1 MAYTIGPFDYA
12 PNISAST
19 YGYGE
24 TEEERKRR
32 EEEEARRRA
41 LAEPT
46 PVTQT
51 IKTDPVTGEQEMT
64 IKGRPED
71 LSANNPYTPTLT
83 QPVSPDQFM
92 PSEQPPIQVASV
104 PGAATDTGAPPGWQ
118 RMLQVESGNRDY
130 TATGAPVTSPKGAM
144 FAAQVMPSTAAAP
157 GFGVTP
163 AQSQTPEEYNRVGQ
177 DYYQALLKRY
187 NGDENLARAAY
198 NAGPGRVDQ
207 AVQLAAAQGGS
218 PLQYLPKETQGYVQK
233 TAAPAAPAPVP
244 APVSPEAVAQPPAP
258 PAPSP
263 MYGAPM
269 AGGPGLRMPGQQP
282 QAAPTISAIPG
293 AGMTMPGVTTTPT
306 ATDDFYA
313 KQDNVNDMMAYARRG
328 DAPEYLKE
336 RAYSRA
342 AELMRMDVDK
352 RNAQKQFDNMIANG
366 DTLGIANAMKSK
378 SEEGSWLKM
387 LALGFISPQLAGEE
401 AKKLG
406 FGSKWEQTTIT
417 LPDGTEKA
425 VEVKRRGDGKILE
438 ASDLSGNP
446 LSREEMNLAAG
457 GLGGGKYKPEVSG
470 TAYVKKDADGN
481 VIARGVRTTQVIGN
495 RTVTKIESGGKTY
508 DINQGWEPESISTAG
523 AKAVQGKQISLAWD
537 PLIKAATTSAD
548 ELTKAGIKYGLNLY
562 SPGVGPDGKP
572 IIVDRNTDKIIK
584 PNAQGIVTLP
594 SALPAGGTAGLEERQ
609 KISGL
614 QGAGV
619 IEHIDKKLVPDAEAG
634 NTGSDIIKKQI
645 ALFKDPAKSDILFG
659 LYNAAQSNTGDKRWA
674 IVRDIIGGKLDAK
687 DTEISKAI
695 AELNLN
701 SDQASA
707 LREYNALNG
716 PLVAVTA
723 RAIGGTQ
730 ISDRD
735 RAAAEKLQVDIGTTP
750 ALGAFNIKANQ
761 QFGFDLARYKS
772 DWASKQPIESVAV
785 LEREWRKEQARLVE
799 QYGKVADERVKF
811 IKDNSGGRPAS
822 IGLVREAYNRYPVP
836 EYDPNAK
843 GGAGDW
849 KKLRSLNDILG
860 VGR

>member
-71 LSANNPYTPTLT
+71 LSANNPYTPTVT

-92 PSEQPPIQVASV
+92 PPEQPPIQVASV

-306 ATDDFYA
+306 AIDDFYA
-313 KQDNVNDMMAYARRG
+313 KQDNVNDMMAYARRD
-328 DAPEYLKE
+328 DAPEHLKE

-342 AELMRMDVDK
+342 VDLMRMDVDK

-523 AKAVQGKQISLAWD
+523 AKAEQGKKISLQYD
-537 PLIKAATTSAD
+537 PIIEAA
-548 ELTKAGIKYGLNLY
+548 KKGAGYLGEFNAKHGTNFGIAGTGAN
-562 SPGVGPDGKP
+562 GQP
-572 IIVDRNTDKIIK
+572 IIVDNNNNQIVK
-584 PNAQGIVTLP
+584 PG
-594 SALPAGGTAGLEERQ
+594 AGGTVSTSYSGTPAQIEAKE
-609 KISGL
+609 KIGAL
-614 QGAGV
+614 QSAAV
-619 IEHIDKKLVPDAEAG
+619 VKHIDDKLVVAAENG
-634 NTGSDIIKKQI
+634 NIGSDNVKKQM

-659 LYNAAQSNTGDKRWA
+659 LYNAAQSNTSDKRWA
-674 IVRDIIGGKLDAK
+674 IVRDILGGKLDAK
-687 DTEISKAI
+687 DTEVSKAI

-716 PLVAVTA
+716 PLVAATVHQ
-723 RAIGGTQ
+723 IGGTQ

-735 RAAAEKLQVDIGTTP
+735 RAAAEKMQVDVGTTP

-772 DWASKQPIESVAV
+772 DWASKQPVTSVGE

-799 QYGKVADERVKF
+799 QYGKVADERLKF
-811 IKDNSGGRPAS
+811 IKDNSRGAPAS

-836 EYDPNAK
+836 EYDPNAN
-843 GGAGDW
+843 GGAGGW